1 MGARGDPMNQTGVV
15 VVAATVVASL
25 ACAASPKSAAGFRL
39 PNGEVARGQAAF
51 VALRCNGC
59 HRVAGLDL
67 GQPSAVP
74 PVPVV
79 LGGEVPHVKTDGD
92 LVTSIID
99 PSHRVPEDLPP
110 DLVKRAG
117 GSRMPDYSDVMT
129 VRQMVDLVAF
139 LQSRYQVVRPGHP

>member
-1 MGARGDPMNQTGVV
+1 MKNWH
-15 VVAATVVASL
+15 VVAAAALAAGTV
-25 ACAASPKSAAGFRL
+25 ACAASPKSSAGFSL
-39 PNGEVARGQAAF
+39 PNGDVARGQATF
-51 VALRCNGC
+51 VTLRCNGC

-67 GQPSAVP
+67 GQPTASP

-79 LGGEVPHVKTDGD
+79 LGGEVPHVKTDGE

-99 PSHRVPEDLPP
+99 PSHQIAKDLPP
-110 DLVKRAG
+110 DLVRRAG

-139 LQSRYQVVRPGHP
+139 LQSRYKVVRPGAAQQ

>member
-1 MGARGDPMNQTGVV
+1 MKNSSV
-15 VVAATVVASL
+15 VVAAAFAVTAL
-25 ACAASPKSAAGFRL
+25 ACTATSKSSAGFSL
-39 PNGEVARGQAAF
+39 PNGDVARGQAAF
-51 VALRCNGC
+51 VDLRCNGC

-67 GQPSAVP
+67 GQPTATP

-79 LGGEVPHVKTDGD
+79 LGGEVPHVKTDGE

-99 PSHRVPEDLPP
+99 PSHQIAKDFPP

-139 LQSRYQVVRPGHP
+139 LQSRYRVVRPGAAP

>member
-1 MGARGDPMNQTGVV
+1 MKNSSV
-15 VVAATVVASL
+15 VVAAAFAVATL
-25 ACAASPKSAAGFRL
+25 ACTATSKSSAGFSL
-39 PNGEVARGQAAF
+39 PNGDVARGQAAF
-51 VALRCNGC
+51 VDLRCNGC

-67 GQPSAVP
+67 GEPTATP

-79 LGGEVPHVKTDGD
+79 LGGEVPHVKTDGE

-99 PSHRVPEDLPP
+99 PSHQIAKDLPQ

-139 LQSRYQVVRPGHP
+139 LQSRYRVVRPGSGQ

>member
-1 MGARGDPMNQTGVV
+1 MKNSFV
-15 VVAATVVASL
+15 VVAAGLVAASL
-25 ACAASPKSAAGFRL
+25 ACTANRKSSAGFSL
-39 PNGEVARGQAAF
+39 PNGDVARGQATFAE
-51 VALRCNGC
+51 LRCNGC

-67 GQPSAVP
+67 GQPTASPAVP
-74 PVPVV
+74 VI
-79 LGGEVPHVKTDGD
+79 LGGEVPHVKTDGE

-99 PSHRVPEDLPP
+99 PSHQIPKDFPP

-139 LQSRYQVVRPGHP
+139 LQSRYRVVRPGAAQ